1 MGNQSSSPK
10 NPIPI
15 SVTVVNPQPQKH
27 PVAGYVQTNEYK
39 LIYTLIKNK
48 NDTVKSLLQ
57 LMGQYGPQN
66 GTGVKGVSASED
78 TTALALHTP
87 LVDGITVYLVF
98 D

>member
-1 MGNQSSSPK
+1 MGHQSSSLK

-27 PVAGYVQTNEYK
+27 PVAGYVQANKYR

-57 LMGQYGPQN
+57 SMGQYGPHN
-66 GTGVKGVSASED
+66 GTGVKGVSAFED
-78 TTALALHTP
+78 SSALALHTQ